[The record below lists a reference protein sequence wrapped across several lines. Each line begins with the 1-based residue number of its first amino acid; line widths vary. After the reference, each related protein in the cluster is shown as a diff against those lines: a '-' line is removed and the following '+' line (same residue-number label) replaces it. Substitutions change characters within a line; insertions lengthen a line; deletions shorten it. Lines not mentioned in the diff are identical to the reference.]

1 MNESLYSFL
10 GLVVTAGTSTSL
22 LLLSLWFFNYLPIPM
37 TPKKKL
43 SQRELQK
50 IDLETKAKAKEEY
63 LDALKTWEHLNF
75 MTSGGDGGRRSDR
88 IRLADAEVKRDFYH
102 NQAIIVGVDLIV

>member
-1 MNESLYSFL
+1 MTEFLYEFL
-10 GLVVTAGTSTSL
+10 GLVITVGMSILLFFLITFGFPSLVTS
-22 LLLSLWFFNYLPIPM
+22 
-37 TPKKKL
+37 KKKNL

-50 IDLETKAKAKEEY
+50 LDLETKAKAKEEY
-63 LDALKTWEHLNF
+63 LDALQAWEHLNF
-75 MTSGGDGGRRSDR
+75 MTDGGTGGKRSER